1 MNIHINKPLN
11 NTFLT
16 FEVGST
22 VYSLNNKNSDIDYLS
37 LFIEDENSLYS
48 YLWEHHQLQYKDKN
62 IDYNYTSLKNFI
74 RNILT
79 GDSTINFEC
88 LFTDT
93 MKDNIPFLYENRY
106 KFINYKII
114 KSYLGLAKRDYKMLS
129 KKLDKHFK
137 HKLNEHEVKDLNR
150 KIVHFLRGVM
160 SVELLM
166 KGEFSLDFKDIF
178 NFNLHPS
185 LVYNCHTILK
195 SIKNNDYISMGL
207 PLDKVI
213 LYYKDKMENLRK
225 ELNHKLETNQ
235 IHRFGDIEF
244 LEELDNEIKGL
255 YSFLIKNNKT
265 QNLDEFKSLFYETLE
280 NGVNYD
286 L

>member
-1 MNIHINKPLN
+1 MNIHINKPID

-22 VYSLNNKNSDIDYLS
+22 VYSLNNENSDRDYLS

-48 YLWEHHQLQYKDKN
+48 YLWEHHQLQYKNKN
-62 IDYNYTSLKNFI
+62 INYNYSSLKNFI
-74 RNILT
+74 RNILN
-79 GDSTINFEC
+79 GYNTINFEC

-106 KFINYKII
+106 KFINYNII
-114 KSYLGLAKRDYKMLS
+114 KSYLGFAKRDYKMFSKSLS
-129 KKLDKHFK
+129 KHLKN
-137 HKLNEHEVKDLNR
+137 KLNEDEVIELNK

-160 SVELLM
+160 SAELLL
-166 KGEFSLDFKDIF
+166 KGKFSLDFKDVF
-178 NFNLHPS
+178 NYNLHS
-185 LVYNCHTILK
+185 FNVYNCYTILK
-195 SIKNNDYISMGL
+195 SIKNNDYTNIGL
-207 PLDKVI
+207 ALDVII

-225 ELNHKLETNQ
+225 ELNHKLETNR

-244 LEELDNEIKGL
+244 LEDLDNEIKGL
-255 YSFLIKNNKT
+255 YSFLIKKGKT
-265 QNLDEFKSLFYETLE
+265 QNLDVFKSLFYETLE
-280 NGVNYD
+280 NGVKYD

>member
-160 SVELLM
+160 SAELLL
-166 KGEFSLDFKDIF
+166 KGEFSLDFKEFPILIDNEIF
-178 NFNLHPS
+178 DTNNL
-185 LVYNCHTILK
+185 LLE
-195 SIKNNDYISMGL
+195 IKNGMYI
-207 PLDKVI
+207 
-213 LYYKDKMENLRK
+213 KDLITLIIDSNYSKMKNLRK
-225 ELNHKLETNQ
+225 DLNHKLETKQ
-235 IHRFGDIEF
+235 IYRFGDIEF

-265 QNLDEFKSLFYETLE
+265 QNLDEFKSLFYGTLE

-286 L
+286 